1 MTYRMFLDDVRDPS
15 WVYPQLD
22 SSNWI
27 VCRSF
32 DEAQAVMEDLGW
44 PEWISF
50 DHDLGDDEASG
61 FDLAKHLIN
70 WDLDT
75 HSMPPNFH
83 FEVHSANPEGAAN
96 IRNLLSNYLATKSA

>member
-32 DEAQAVMEDLGW
+32 EQAQDVMADLGW

-50 DHDLGDDEASG
+50 DHDLGDGVASG
-61 FDLAKHLIN
+61 YDLAKYLVN
-70 WDLDT
+70 WDLDMGN
-75 HSMPPNFH
+75 MPPNFH
-83 FEVHSANPEGAAN
+83 FEVHSANPVGAAN
-96 IRNLLSNYLATKSA
+96 IRNLLSHYLDTKSA